1 MGGRACGVP
10 IIAVHN
16 EKTSTRVRIVNLGM
30 ELSPWA
36 KRRGGRFEPLRRT
49 TTSRARTRE
58 NPWRTRAVSLPVMLD
73 GEVRKRPF
81 PAPSGRER
89 CTEGAQP
96 IGRGVY
102 RNL

>member
-36 KRRGGRFEPLRRT
+36 KRRGGDSNSRGLSTLAVFRT
-49 TTSRARTRE
+49 AAFNRARPPLPARAPPLTRDGARAKGHMCA
-58 NPWRTRAVSLPVMLD
+58 RTAPAAAGAGLSDPLSL
-73 GEVRKRPF
+73 R
-81 PAPSGRER
+81 
-89 CTEGAQP
+89 T
-96 IGRGVY
+96 
-102 RNL
+102 